1 MELILI
7 RHLKTPGNEK
17 RDNILEV
24 QMKNYQNRKY

>member
-17 RDNILEV
+17 DNILEV